1 MTLTNLDLD
10 TLRTL
15 VIAYDLGGYGRAAER
30 LGRTPSAISLQM
42 KRLQQDVGVILFRK
56 AGRNLALTEI
66 GEMVLRY
73 GRRILELNDEMLDTV
88 RGASLAGT
96 VRLGFAQDFA
106 ETVLPQALS
115 RFTELYPLM
124 QIDARIDRN
133 AALVNAIENGQLDLA
148 LALGYS
154 DRPTAHQLGELPM
167 VWIAGDKFTR
177 RKEQALPLVMCE
189 APCLFWQRALEVLD
203 QARIAWRIALISPSL
218 AGLWAAARAGLGLTV
233 RGDVGLPL
241 SLVASATLFDLP
253 KLGSLPVTLHRTSAR
268 KPAAVERLFEIV
280 QEVATRTFAG

>member
-1 MTLTNLDLD
+1 MTLKNLDLD

-15 VIAYDLGGYGRAAER
+15 VTAYDLGGYGRAAER
-30 LGRTPSAISLQM
+30 LGRTPSAVSLQM
-42 KRLQQDVGVILFRK
+42 KRLQQDVGSILFRK
-56 AGRNLALTEI
+56 DGRNLALTEI
-66 GEMVLRY
+66 GEIVLRY
-73 GRRILELNDEMLDTV
+73 GRRILELNDEMLDTA

-115 RFTELYPLM
+115 RFTELYPLV

-133 AALVNAIENGQLDLA
+133 AALVNAVENSQLDLA
-148 LALGYS
+148 LALGYAE
-154 DRPTAHQLGELPM
+154 RPTANKLGELPM
-167 VWIAGDKFTR
+167 VWIAGDKFIR
-177 RKEQALPLVMCE
+177 RTEQALPLVVCE

-203 QARIAWRIALISPSL
+203 QAGIGWRIALISPSL

-233 RGDVGLPL
+233 RGNVGLPF

-253 KLGSLPVTLHRTSAR
+253 KLGSIPVTLHRTSAR
-268 KPAAVERLFEIV
+268 KPAAVERLVEIV
-280 QEVATRTFAG
+280 REVATRTFAG

>member
-1 MTLTNLDLD
+1 MALTNLDLD

-42 KRLQQDVGVILFRK
+42 KRLQQDVGAILFRK
-56 AGRNLALTEI
+56 DGRNLALTEI

-115 RFTELYPLM
+115 RFTELNPLM

-133 AALVNAIENGQLDLA
+133 AALVNAIENGQREVLPHAQLRRKAASMTVLRHVPDPTVQNGIHVTGRDGLPIHH
-148 LALGYS
+148 
-154 DRPTAHQLGELPM
+154 DRPRGGLDESNHR
-167 VWIAGDKFTR
+167 VGD
-177 RKEQALPLVMCE
+177 
-189 APCLFWQRALEVLD
+189 
-203 QARIAWRIALISPSL
+203 
-218 AGLWAAARAGLGLTV
+218 GGAARTFEADETQAFTSADV
-233 RGDVGLPL
+233 EADVG
-241 SLVASATLFDLP
+241 D
-253 KLGSLPVTLHRTSAR
+253 
-268 KPAAVERLFEIV
+268 
-280 QEVATRTFAG
+280 